1 MAGCGKRRHTQS
13 VCEHAFVTAQGSA
26 YSQFKRALDRRNL
39 LVAWSLAA
47 EIPKVALADALALPL
62 LALDEQ
68 PWRFDIAAARGHGR
82 LCTEAQL
89 TLEEAQ
95 LALAGL
101 HALGGPGATAGAEAL
116 SALCELHGL
125 KDSMEA
131 LDRWVS
137 RREQS

>member
-1 MAGCGKRRHTQS
+1 MGKRRHTQS

-47 EIPKVALADALALPL
+47 EIPKVALADALALLL

-68 PWRFDIAAARGHGR
+68 PWRFDIAASRWHGR
-82 LCTEAQL
+82 LCTEARL

-116 SALCELHGL
+116 SLLCERHGL
-125 KDSMEA
+125 NDSMEV
-131 LDRWVS
+131 LNRWVS
-137 RREQS
+137 RCDQS